1 MAFKTV
7 VEPMHFEAPIK
18 DSKTLSLATLKE
30 DARYQ
35 LEAYCRRNNL
45 VLAGKPRFRVEH
57 GQYPVLHVIA
67 SIRKRVRV

>member
-35 LEAYCRRNNL
+35 LDAYCRRHNITI
-45 VLAGKPRFRVEH
+45 AGQPTFRVEH
-57 GQYPVLHVIA
+57 GKKPVLHVTVLV
-67 SIRKRVRV
+67 RKRVRV